1 MSYSPKIKQF
11 IYTYFMINTS
21 TVMGN
26 KRFSYFIISSF
37 ILCSILLIAVQI
49 NSARNTKELIKNN
62 NTLLSELRSSNHLRE
77 IDRDIL
83 GVESRIRA
91 SIATNDT
98 THLEGIDQ
106 KIKQIKNFLDS
117 LSVDNEDLEEEKL
130 IQRLGVL
137 AQDKMRTKG
146 KLLHRYDSLGNMD
159 DESSIANPRARMI
172 SNEITDITA
181 KIYQKRQVRMV
192 ELRNLS
198 QEMGHRAKLYDIS
211 LLVLLI
217 VSGAVIG
224 YHIIRQF
231 KRQHILIQELDIAE
245 KNASVAAQ
253 TKENFLA
260 NMSHEIRTPLS
271 GILGFTNLLQ
281 KRPLD
286 ETSAEFVTAIQ
297 HSGEN
302 LMTIIN
308 DILDLSKIEAGMMRI
323 TPGIF
328 SINGLLDSVET
339 LFSERVKEK
348 KLTISSK
355 VDRSIPDTLVGDATR
370 LTQILVNLIGNAIK
384 FTHQGT
390 VSIEVYNK
398 QQNENQVTLGFK
410 ITDTGI
416 GIDKEKLTEVFERF
430 NQGED
435 STTRNYGGTGLGLS
449 IVKKLILLQQGDIEV
464 SSEQGKG
471 TTFSFYIPYEIAKEQ
486 LNAVPAPNINQ
497 FKDLSNTALRV
508 LVVDDNAINQS
519 LMKHLLSQWNID
531 FEMASNGLEAVEY
544 LQKNDCDLVLMDL
557 QMPQMDGYTAVQQ
570 IREIL
575 KLDLPIIAMTAHALP
590 GEREKCLSRGMNE
603 YISKPIKEE
612 ELFKLIANFGLKEP
626 KSEPAAVIKDN
637 TAFTCIDLTYMES
650 VSGGNKSFE
659 QTVTQQFIDNVPPH
673 LDQLIAAYQNEDFK
687 MVKLRA
693 HDLQSSAAIMGLLP
707 LLEEKLELLET
718 SCEQNTIAE
727 KTLDKVKN
735 IVLEAVS
742 EAEIFLKQLKK

>member
-1 MSYSPKIKQF
+1 
-11 IYTYFMINTS
+11 MINTS

-49 NSARNTKELIKNN
+49 NSAKNTKELIRNN
-62 NTLLSELRSSNHLRE
+62 NTLLNELRSSNHLRE

-106 KIKQIKNFLDS
+106 KIKQIRNFLDS
-117 LSVDNEDLEEEKL
+117 LSIDNEDLEEEKL

-137 AQDKMRTKG
+137 AQDKMVTKG

-159 DESSIANPRARMI
+159 DESSIANPHARII

-181 KIYQKRQVRMV
+181 KIYHKRQLRMV
-192 ELRNLS
+192 ELSNLS
-198 QEMGHRAKLYDIS
+198 QEMGRRAKLYDLS
-211 LLVLLI
+211 LLVLL
-217 VSGAVIG
+217 VLSGAVIG
-224 YHIIRQF
+224 YHIMRQF
-231 KRQHILIQELDIAE
+231 KRQHILIKELDIAE
-245 KNASVAAQ
+245 KKATVAAQ

-286 ETSAEFVTAIQ
+286 ETAAEFVTSIQ
-297 HSGEN
+297 RSGEN

-328 SINGLLDSVET
+328 SINGLMNSVET

-348 KLTISSK
+348 KLSISSK
-355 VDRSIPDTLVGDATR
+355 VDNSIPDTLTGDATR

-390 VSIEVYNK
+390 VSIEVYKKLLHENK
-398 QQNENQVTLGFK
+398 IVLGFK

-416 GIDKEKLTEVFERF
+416 GIGKEKLTEVFERF

-449 IVKKLILLQQGDIEV
+449 IVKKLILLQEGDIEV
-464 SSEQGKG
+464 NSEQGKG
-471 TTFSFYIPYEIAKEQ
+471 TTFSFYIPYGIAKEQ
-486 LNAVPAPNINQ
+486 LNSLPAHSIDQ
-497 FKDLSNTALRV
+497 YKDISNTALKV

-519 LMKHLLSQWNID
+519 LMKHILSQWNID
-531 FEMASNGLEAVEY
+531 FEIASNGLEAVEY
-544 LQKNDCDLVLMDL
+544 LRNKACDLVLMDL

-570 IREIL
+570 IREVL
-575 KLDLPIIAMTAHALP
+575 QLDVPIIAMTAHALP
-590 GEREKCLSRGMNE
+590 GEGEKCLSRGMNE
-603 YISKPIKEE
+603 YISKPIKED
-612 ELFKLIANFGLKEP
+612 ELFKLIANFGLKDA
-626 KSEPAAVIKDN
+626 KSAEEKISENN
-637 TAFTCIDLTYMES
+637 TVFHYIDLTYMQS

-659 QTVTQQFIDNVPPH
+659 KTVSTQFIENVPVH
-673 LDQLIAAYQNEDFK
+673 LQQLITAYQNQDFK
-687 MVKLRA
+687 VVKLRA

-707 LLEEKLELLET
+707 HLEEKLDILEMAK
-718 SCEQNTIAE
+718 EQNTILQQI
-727 KTLDKVKN
+727 LDDVQN
-735 IVLEAVS
+735 VLNLSLIEAKL
-742 EAEIFLKQLKK
+742 FLESLLK

>member
-1 MSYSPKIKQF
+1 
-11 IYTYFMINTS
+11 MINTF

-49 NSARNTKELIKNN
+49 NSAKNTKELIKNN
-62 NTLLSELRSSNHLRE
+62 NTLLNELRSSNHLRE

-83 GVESRIRA
+83 SVESRIRA

-106 KIKQIKNFLDS
+106 KIKQIRNFLDS
-117 LSVDNEDLEEEKL
+117 LSLDNEDLEEEKL
-130 IQRLGVL
+130 IRRLGIL
-137 AQDKMRTKG
+137 AQNKMITKG

-159 DESSIANPRARMI
+159 DESSIANPQARMI

-192 ELRNLS
+192 ELSNLS
-198 QEMGHRAKLYDIS
+198 QEMGRRAKLYDIS
-211 LLVLLI
+211 LLFLLVI
-217 VSGAVIG
+217 SGAVIG
-224 YHIIRQF
+224 YHIMRQF
-231 KRQHILIQELDIAE
+231 RRQHHLIKELDIAE
-245 KNASVAAQ
+245 KKASVAAQ

-286 ETSAEFVTAIQ
+286 ETSSEFVTSIQ
-297 HSGEN
+297 RSGEN

-328 SINGLLDSVET
+328 SINGLLDSIET

-355 VDRSIPDTLVGDATR
+355 IETSIPDTLVGDATR

-398 QQNENQVTLGFK
+398 EQSENQIILGFK

-449 IVKKLILLQQGDIEV
+449 IVKRLILLQEGDIEV

-471 TTFSFYIPYEIAKEQ
+471 TTFNFYIPYGIAKEQ
-486 LNAVPAPNINQ
+486 LNAVPAADIDH
-497 FKDLSNTALRV
+497 FKDMSNTALRV

-531 FEMASNGLEAVEY
+531 FDVASNGLEAVEY
-544 LQKNDCDLVLMDL
+544 LRKKECDLVLMDL
-557 QMPQMDGYTAVQQ
+557 QMPQMDGYTAVQE

-575 KLDLPIIAMTAHALP
+575 KLDIPIIAMTAHALP
-590 GEREKCLSRGMNE
+590 GERERCLSRGMNE

-612 ELFKLIANFGLKEP
+612 ELFKLITNFGLKEA
-626 KSEPAAVIKDN
+626 KSEEMKISQNDTV
-637 TAFTCIDLTYMES
+637 FEFIDLTYMQS

-659 QTVTQQFIDNVPPH
+659 QTVTTQFVENVPLH
-673 LDQLIAAYQNEDFK
+673 LKQLITAYQNKDFK
-687 MVKLRA
+687 IVKLRA
-693 HDLQSSAAIMGLLP
+693 HDLRSSAAIMGLLP
-707 LLEEKLELLET
+707 ILEEKLDLLEMG
-718 SCEQNTIAE
+718 EEKNTTLKQIIEDVERILNSAIAE
-727 KTLDKVKN
+727 AK
-735 IVLEAVS
+735 IILENM
-742 EAEIFLKQLKK
+742 LQ

>member
-1 MSYSPKIKQF
+1 
-11 IYTYFMINTS
+11 
-21 TVMGN
+21 MGN

-49 NSARNTKELIKNN
+49 NSAKNTKELIKNN
-62 NTLLSELRSSNHLRE
+62 NTLLNELRSSNHLRE

-106 KIKQIKNFLDS
+106 KIKQIRNFLDS

-159 DESSIANPRARMI
+159 DESSIANPRARII

-181 KIYQKRQVRMV
+181 KIYHKRQLRMV
-192 ELRNLS
+192 ELSNLS
-198 QEMGHRAKLYDIS
+198 LEMGQRAKLYDIS
-211 LLVLLI
+211 LLVLLV

-224 YHIIRQF
+224 YHIMRQF
-231 KRQHILIQELDIAE
+231 RRQHFLIKELDIAE
-245 KNASVAAQ
+245 KKASVAAQ

-286 ETSAEFVTAIQ
+286 ETSAEFVTSIQ
-297 HSGEN
+297 RSGEN

-328 SINGLLDSVET
+328 SINGLLNSIET

-348 KLTISSK
+348 KLKISSN
-355 VDRSIPDTLVGDATR
+355 VETSIPDTLIGDATR

-384 FTHQGT
+384 FTHQGK
-390 VSIEVYNK
+390 VSIEVYTK
-398 QQNENQVTLGFK
+398 QQSDNQITLGFK

-449 IVKKLILLQQGDIEV
+449 IVKRLILLQKGDIEV
-464 SSEQGKG
+464 YSEQGKG
-471 TTFSFYIPYEIAKEQ
+471 TTFNFYIPYGISKEQ
-486 LNAVPAPNINQ
+486 LNTIPTADKDQ
-497 FKDLSNTALRV
+497 FKDMSSTALKV

-519 LMKHLLSQWNID
+519 LMKHLLLQWNID
-531 FEMASNGLEAVEY
+531 FDIASNGLEAVEY
-544 LQKNDCDLVLMDL
+544 LRKKNCDLVLMDL

-570 IREIL
+570 IREEL
-575 KLDLPIIAMTAHALP
+575 KLDIPIIAMTAHALP

-612 ELFKLIANFGLKEP
+612 ELFKLITSFGLKEG
-626 KSEPAAVIKDN
+626 KSEDKKVIEN
-637 TAFTCIDLTYMES
+637 VPVFNYIDLTYMHS

-659 QTVTQQFIDNVPPH
+659 QTVTNQFIDNVPLH
-673 LDQLIAAYQNEDFK
+673 LEQLITAYHSLDFK
-687 MVKLRA
+687 IVKLRA
-693 HDLQSSAAIMGLLP
+693 HDLQSSVSIMGLLP
-707 LLEEKLELLET
+707 ILEEKLDLLEMAT
-718 SCEQNTIAE
+718 EQNT
-727 KTLDKVKN
+727 TLQQILNDVEN
-735 IVLEAVS
+735 ILKLSLVEAKIYLES
-742 EAEIFLKQLKK
+742 L

>member
-1 MSYSPKIKQF
+1 
-11 IYTYFMINTS
+11 MINTS

-49 NSARNTKELIKNN
+49 NSAQNTKELIRNN
-62 NTLLSELRSSNHLRE
+62 NTLLNELRSSNHLRE

-106 KIKQIKNFLDS
+106 KIRQIRNFLDS
-117 LSVDNEDLEEEKL
+117 LSVDNADPEEERL

-137 AQDKMRTKG
+137 AQDKMVTKG
-146 KLLHRYDSLGNMD
+146 KLLHRYDSVGDMD
-159 DESSIANPRARMI
+159 DDSSIANPKARII

-181 KIYQKRQVRMV
+181 KIYHKRQLRMV

-198 QEMGHRAKLYDIS
+198 LEMGRRAKLYDIS
-211 LLVLLI
+211 LLVLL
-217 VSGAVIG
+217 VLSGAVIG
-224 YHIIRQF
+224 YHIMRQF
-231 KRQHILIQELDIAE
+231 RRQHFLIKELDIAE
-245 KNASVAAQ
+245 KKASIAAQ

-286 ETSAEFVTAIQ
+286 ETSAEFVSSIQ
-297 HSGEN
+297 RSGEN

-355 VDRSIPDTLVGDATR
+355 IDNSIPDTLIGDATR

-384 FTHQGT
+384 FTHQGS

-398 QQNENQVTLGFK
+398 LQHENKVIVGFK

-416 GIDKEKLTEVFERF
+416 GIDKEKLNEVFERF

-449 IVKKLILLQQGDIEV
+449 IVKKLILLQNGDIEV
-464 SSEQGKG
+464 KSEQGKG
-471 TTFSFYIPYEIAKEQ
+471 TTFSFYIPYDIAKEQ
-486 LNAVPAPNINQ
+486 LNSKPIANINH
-497 FKDLSNTALRV
+497 FKDISNTALRV

-519 LMKHLLSQWNID
+519 LMKHLLSQWNVD

-544 LQKNDCDLVLMDL
+544 LRNKDCDLVLMDL

-575 KLDLPIIAMTAHALP
+575 KLDIPIIAMTAHALP
-590 GEREKCLSRGMNE
+590 GERERCLSRGMNE

-612 ELFKLIANFGLKEP
+612 ELFKLIAAFGLKE
-626 KSEPAAVIKDN
+626 SNLQETNVIQSDPV
-637 TAFTCIDLTYMES
+637 FQHIDLSYMQS
-650 VSGGNKSFE
+650 VSSGNKAFE
-659 QTVTQQFIDNVPPH
+659 QTVTKQFIDNVPLH
-673 LDQLIAAYQNEDFK
+673 LEQLITAYQNQDFK

-707 LLEEKLELLET
+707 LLEEKLDILELATEQNATLQQILNDVEKILNSSLLE
-718 SCEQNTIAE
+718 A
-727 KTLDKVKN
+727 KVF
-735 IVLEAVS
+735 LES
-742 EAEIFLKQLKK
+742 L

>member
-1 MSYSPKIKQF
+1 
-11 IYTYFMINTS
+11 
-21 TVMGN
+21 MGN

-49 NSARNTKELIKNN
+49 NSARNTKELIRNN

-106 KIKQIKNFLDS
+106 KIKQIRNFLDS
-117 LSVDNEDLEEEKL
+117 LSIDNSDPEEEKL

-137 AQDKMRTKG
+137 AQNKMVTKG

-159 DESSIANPRARMI
+159 DKSSIANPKARMI

-181 KIYQKRQVRMV
+181 KIYHKRQLRMV
-192 ELRNLS
+192 ELTKLS
-198 QEMGHRAKLYDIS
+198 QEMGERAKLYDIS
-211 LLVLLI
+211 LLILLV

-231 KRQHILIQELDIAE
+231 KRQHFLIKELDIAE
-245 KNASVAAQ
+245 KKASVAAQ

-286 ETSAEFVTAIQ
+286 ATSTEFVTSIQ
-297 HSGEN
+297 RSGEN

-328 SINGLLDSVET
+328 SINGLLNSVET
-339 LFSERVKEK
+339 LFSERIKEK
-348 KLTISSK
+348 KLTISTK
-355 VDRSIPDTLVGDATR
+355 IETSIPDTLIGDATR

-390 VSIEVYNK
+390 INIEVYSK
-398 QQNENQVTLGFK
+398 EQNENQVILGFK
-410 ITDTGI
+410 IKDTGI
-416 GIDKEKLTEVFERF
+416 GIVKEKLNEVFERF

-449 IVKKLILLQQGDIEV
+449 IVKRLILLQDGDIEV

-471 TTFSFYIPYEIAKEQ
+471 TTFNFYIPYEIAKEQ
-486 LNAVPAPNINQ
+486 LNTVPAADIDH
-497 FKDLSNTALRV
+497 FKDMSNTALRV

-531 FEMASNGLEAVEY
+531 FDIASNGLEAVEY
-544 LQKNDCDLVLMDL
+544 LRKKDCDLVLMDL

-575 KLDLPIIAMTAHALP
+575 KLDIPIIAMTAHALP

-612 ELFKLIANFGLKEP
+612 ELFKLITNFGLKEP
-626 KSEPAAVIKDN
+626 KSEEIKITETN
-637 TAFTCIDLTYMES
+637 LVFEYIDLTYMLS

-659 QTVTQQFIDNVPPH
+659 QTVTNQFIDNVPKH
-673 LDQLIAAYQNEDFK
+673 LQQLVTAYQDQDFK
-687 MVKLRA
+687 IVNLRA
-693 HDLQSSAAIMGLLP
+693 HDLKSSVAIMGLLP
-707 LLEEKLELLET
+707 LLEEKLNILET
-718 SCEQNTIAE
+718 AAANNPTLQQILDEIENILNLSLAE
-727 KTLDKVKN
+727 AKLF
-735 IVLEAVS
+735 LES
-742 EAEIFLKQLKK
+742 L

>member
-1 MSYSPKIKQF
+1 
-11 IYTYFMINTS
+11 MINTS
-21 TVMGN
+21 TLMGN

-49 NSARNTKELIKNN
+49 NSAKNTKELIRNN
-62 NTLLSELRSSNHLRE
+62 NTLLNELRSSNHLRE

-83 GVESRIRA
+83 SVESRIRA

-106 KIKQIKNFLDS
+106 KIKQIRNFLDS
-117 LSVDNEDLEEEKL
+117 LSVDNEDHEEEKL
-130 IQRLGVL
+130 IQRLGIL
-137 AQDKMRTKG
+137 AQNKMITKG

-159 DESSIANPRARMI
+159 DESSIANPQARII

-192 ELRNLS
+192 ELSNLS
-198 QEMGHRAKLYDIS
+198 QEMGRRAKLYDIS
-211 LLVLLI
+211 LLFLLVI
-217 VSGAVIG
+217 SGAVIG
-224 YHIIRQF
+224 YHIMRQF
-231 KRQHILIQELDIAE
+231 RRQHHLIKELDIAE
-245 KNASVAAQ
+245 KKASVAAQ

-286 ETSAEFVTAIQ
+286 ETSAEFVTSIQ
-297 HSGEN
+297 RSGEN

-328 SINGLLDSVET
+328 SINGLLNSIET

-355 VDRSIPDTLVGDATR
+355 VDASIPDTLVGDATR

-398 QQNENQVTLGFK
+398 EQSENQITLGFK

-449 IVKKLILLQQGDIEV
+449 IVKRLILLQEGDIEV

-471 TTFSFYIPYEIAKEQ
+471 TAFNFYIPYGISKKQ
-486 LNAVPAPNINQ
+486 FNSVPVADIDH
-497 FKDLSNTALRV
+497 FKDMSNTALRV

-531 FEMASNGLEAVEY
+531 FDIASNGLEAVEY
-544 LQKNDCDLVLMDL
+544 LRKKECDLVLMDL
-557 QMPQMDGYTAVQQ
+557 QMPQMDGYTAVQE

-575 KLDLPIIAMTAHALP
+575 KLDIPIIAMTAHALP
-590 GEREKCLSRGMNE
+590 GERERCLSRGMNE

-612 ELFKLIANFGLKEP
+612 ELYKLITNFGLKEA
-626 KSEPAAVIKDN
+626 KSEEMKISQNN
-637 TAFTCIDLTYMES
+637 TVFEFIDLTYMQS

-659 QTVTQQFIDNVPPH
+659 QTVTTQFVENVPLH
-673 LDQLIAAYQNEDFK
+673 LEQLITAYQNEDFK
-687 MVKLRA
+687 IVKLRA
-693 HDLQSSAAIMGLLP
+693 HDLRSSAAIMGLLP
-707 LLEEKLELLET
+707 ILEQKLNLLEMAKEKNTALQQIIEDVESILT
-718 SCEQNTIAE
+718 SAIAE
-727 KTLDKVKN
+727 AK
-735 IVLEAVS
+735 IVLEN
-742 EAEIFLKQLKK
+742 LRQ

>member
-1 MSYSPKIKQF
+1 
-11 IYTYFMINTS
+11 MINTS

-49 NSARNTKELIKNN
+49 NSAKNTQELIQNN
-62 NTLLSELRSSNHLRE
+62 NTLLNELSSSNHLRE

-106 KIKQIKNFLDS
+106 KIKQIRNFLDS
-117 LSVDNEDLEEEKL
+117 LSLDNTDLEEEKL
-130 IQRLGVL
+130 IQRLAIL
-137 AQDKMRTKG
+137 AQDKMMTKG
-146 KLLHRYDSLGNMD
+146 KLLHRYETLGNMD
-159 DESSIANPRARMI
+159 DDSSIVNPRARMV

-181 KIYQKRQVRMV
+181 QIYRKRQLRMI
-192 ELRNLS
+192 ELTTLS
-198 QEMGHRAKLYDIS
+198 QEMGQTAKLYDIFLLI
-211 LLVLLI
+211 LLVL
-217 VSGAVIG
+217 SGAIIG

-231 KRQHILIQELDIAE
+231 RRQDFLIKELDIAE
-245 KNASVAAQ
+245 KKASIAAQ

-281 KRPLD
+281 KRDLD
-286 ETSAEFVTAIQ
+286 STSIEFVSSIQ
-297 HSGEN
+297 SSGEN

-339 LFSERVKEK
+339 LFLERIKEK
-348 KLTISSK
+348 KLTFLSN
-355 VDRSIPDTLVGDATR
+355 VATSIPDTLVGDATR
-370 LTQILVNLIGNAIK
+370 LTQILVNLLGNAVK
-384 FTHQGT
+384 FTQKGT

-398 QQNENQVTLGFK
+398 QQNENEVILGFK

-416 GIDKEKLTEVFERF
+416 GIDKDKLDEIFERF

-449 IVKKLILLQQGDIEV
+449 IVKKLILLQDGAIEV
-464 SSEQGKG
+464 NSEQGKG
-471 TTFSFYIPYEIAKEQ
+471 TTFNFYIPYEIAKEQ
-486 LNAVPAPNINQ
+486 LNTIPTFNSNQ
-497 FKDLSNTALRV
+497 YKDISNKALRV

-519 LMKHLLSQWNID
+519 LMKHLLSQWNIN
-531 FEMASNGLEAVEY
+531 FHISSNGLEAVEY
-544 LQKNDCDLVLMDL
+544 LKNNDSDLVLMDL
-557 QMPQMDGYTAVQQ
+557 QMPQMDGYTATQQ

-575 KLDLPIIAMTAHALP
+575 NLDVPIIAMTAHALP
-590 GEREKCLSRGMNE
+590 GEREKCMSRGMNE

-612 ELFKLIANFGLKEP
+612 ELFKLILNFGLKEIP
-626 KSEPAAVIKDN
+626 SEERKSTVVISGFKYIN
-637 TAFTCIDLTYMES
+637 LAYMQS
-650 VSGGNKSFE
+650 VSGGSKTFE
-659 QTVTQQFIDNVPPH
+659 QTVTSQFINNVPKH
-673 LDQLIAAYQNEDFK
+673 LQLLKTAYQEDDFK
-687 MVKLRA
+687 IVKLRA
-693 HDLQSSAAIMGLLP
+693 HDLLSSVAIMGLLP
-707 LLEEKLELLET
+707 ILEEKLELLEMT
-718 SCEQNTIAE
+718 TEKNTVIE
-727 KTLDKVKN
+727 KTLNDVNN
-735 IVLEAVS
+735 IITHALS
-742 EAEIFLKQLKK
+742 EAETFSKTLY